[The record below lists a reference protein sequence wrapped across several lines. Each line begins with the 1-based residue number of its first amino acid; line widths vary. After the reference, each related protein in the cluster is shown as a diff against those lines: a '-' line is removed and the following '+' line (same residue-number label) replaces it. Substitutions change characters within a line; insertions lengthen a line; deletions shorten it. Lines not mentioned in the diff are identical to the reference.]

1 MPVRI
6 NLKPL
11 EKFADKVS
19 RDLRGR
25 AMGPIR
31 DAIKQWGAR
40 YRSFALLRF
49 VSFSRGGGDWKSLS
63 PTTIARRRSGSGVG
77 QVAAILVDTGTLR
90 SALDVQFNNK
100 PGALE
105 ETIPFGVRVGYGGPS
120 AHPGGG
126 ATVADIAKFHQEG
139 TSRVPKREIIVEPD
153 AKTVAA
159 MAEDMRRAINK
170 MLKGQI

>member
-11 EKFADKVS
+11 KQFADKVS

-25 AMGPIR
+25 TMGPIR

-49 VSFSRGGGDWKSLS
+49 VSFSKGGGDWQSLA
-63 PTTIARRRSGSGVG
+63 PTTIARRRAGSGPG

-90 SALDVQFNNK
+90 SALDVQFTRK

-159 MAEDMRRAINK
+159 MAEDMHRAIQK